1 MSPEVAQYLVRG
13 VLKPSVRGFVYGYVY
28 VVLPRLLKVIGKARR
43 EKQLKSQLWQR
54 IKRVLVRA
62 CHPAKF
68 PMFVARFVAGIRL
81 LQPLIA
87 SVYPSSSPFTS
98 TFGAALILGLVNFG
112 SYQRHVLRF
121 LSLDFTLIVA
131 TRAFDTAFLQMC
143 YLVVPA
149 AVGDGLLFVLA
160 CLFIM
165 YAWFFEPQTL
175 PPSYRNWITAAANMD
190 SEIVRILKAFRDRKA
205 EYGTPEPTHLQM
217 MYDYCTRYG
226 QAPERG
232 DFVVTQP
239 IECETVHAFKCKS
252 CELHALWRFQR
263 GFLFALKVYGPLNA
277 VMWLIRRGLV
287 LRAVVSTARSLA
299 FLGAFIGLY
308 WYAVCLTRTR
318 LAPQLFPNV
327 DRRKWDVTYAPTAG
341 AMLCGFSGFI
351 ETAARRKEL
360 ALFVTPRALGTLV
373 ATDCKCRKHL
383 MMENVCFSV
392 LMAVLAAY
400 LGVYP
405 KRVRGLFGKG
415 LARVLN

>member
-1 MSPEVAQYLVRG
+1 MSPEVAQYLIRG
-13 VLKPSVRGFVYGYVY
+13 VLKPSLRGFLYGYVY
-28 VVLPRLLKVIGKARR
+28 IVVPRLLKLMGRARSQHQDKR
-43 EKQLKSQLWQR
+43 QLWHQ
-54 IKRVLVRA
+54 IKRVLIKG
-62 CHPAKF
+62 CHPGKF
-68 PMFVARFVAGIRL
+68 PMFVARFVAGIKL
-81 LQPLIA
+81 LQPVIA
-87 SVYPSSSPFTS
+87 AVYPTSPFAT
-98 TFGAALILGLVNFG
+98 TFGAALILGLVNFS
-112 SYQRHVLRF
+112 SYQHHVLRF
-121 LSLDFTLIVA
+121 LLLDFTLIVA

-143 YLVVPA
+143 YQVVPA
-149 AVGDGLLFVLA
+149 ALGDGLLFVLA

-190 SEIVRILKAFRDRKA
+190 TEIIKILKAFRDRKA
-205 EYGTPEPTHLQM
+205 KYGTPEPTNLQM
-217 MYDYCTRYG
+217 MYDYCKRYG
-226 QAPERG
+226 QDPKRG
-232 DFVVTQP
+232 DFVINQP

-263 GFLFALKVYGPLNA
+263 GFIFALKVYGPLNA

-287 LRAVVSTARSLA
+287 LRAVVSTMRSLA

-318 LAPQLFPNV
+318 LFPQLFPNV
-327 DRRKWDVTYAPTAG
+327 DRRRWDVTYAPTAG
-341 AMLCGFSGFI
+341 AVLCGFSSFI

-383 MMENVCFSV
+383 LMENVCFSV